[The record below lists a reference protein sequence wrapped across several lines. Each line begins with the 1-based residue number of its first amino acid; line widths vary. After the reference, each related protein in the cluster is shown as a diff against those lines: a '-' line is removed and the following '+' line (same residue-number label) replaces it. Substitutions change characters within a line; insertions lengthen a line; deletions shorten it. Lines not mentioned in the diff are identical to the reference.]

1 VLSRESPFHVECTTA
16 GALSIV
22 ALHGEL
28 DISVRAQLIAAVDQ
42 ILAANPLI
50 VAIDLRGLEFM
61 DSSGIHVLVSTG
73 RRCQELGRRFFLIR
87 GDARIEHLLSVSGLD
102 DYFEIVDEPDQ
113 LTDGD
118 SPAPN

>member
-1 VLSRESPFHVECTTA
+1 VLSRESPFYVECTTA

-42 ILAANPLI
+42 ILAADPLI
-50 VAIDLRGLEFM
+50 VAIDLRGLKFM

-73 RRCQELGRRFFLIR
+73 RRCQEHGRRFFLIR

-113 LTDGD
+113 LADGD
-118 SPAPN
+118 PPAPS

>member
-1 VLSRESPFHVECTTA
+1 MSNGESPFHVECVTA

-22 ALHGEL
+22 ALQGEL
-28 DISVRAQLIAAVDQ
+28 DISVRAKLVAAVDQ
-42 ILAANPLI
+42 VLAGGPLI
-50 VAIDLRGLEFM
+50 VAIDLRGLRFM

-73 RRCQELGRRFFLIR
+73 RRCQEHGQRFFLIR
-87 GDARIEHLLSVSGLD
+87 GDARIEHLLTVSGLD

-118 SPAPN
+118 LPAPI